1 MGYKTLRSIVG
12 RAPGLLRGPHAV
24 RYEGAGRPPG
34 GDTNIAPFKANYLTV
49 FFVRER
55 LPGFIGGGM
64 DAIPYSPIL
73 IASLIVLFGAGVL
86 GAIQRN

>member
-1 MGYKTLRSIVG
+1 V
-12 RAPGLLRGPHAV
+12 
-24 RYEGAGRPPG
+24 
-34 GDTNIAPFKANYLTV
+34 NYLTV
-49 FFVRER
+49 FFVREQ